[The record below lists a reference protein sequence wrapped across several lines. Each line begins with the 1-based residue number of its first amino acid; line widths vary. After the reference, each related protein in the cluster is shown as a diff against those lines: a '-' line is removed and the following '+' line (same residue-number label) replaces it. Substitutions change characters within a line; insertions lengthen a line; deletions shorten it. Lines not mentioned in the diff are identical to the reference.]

1 MEHREPT
8 SGLVSTRNKTKQ
20 NQSGSPSSSNCLV
33 LILPQYGVRK
43 KEASLTKAGTIIKI
57 SIVGSALGFVNF
69 RPLGLDKDYC
79 ASYRIPMNQAS
90 NPSRKWLVSK
100 PIIVMPLL
108 HQWAWLVWQVGVA
121 SCMVPSGQDH

>member
-1 MEHREPT
+1 MALSPHER
-8 SGLVSTRNKTKQ
+8 KQ

-33 LILPQYGVRK
+33 LILPRYGERK
-43 KEASLTKAGTIIKI
+43 KEAFLTKAGTIIKI
-57 SIVGSALGFVNF
+57 SIVGSALGSVNF

-79 ASYRIPMNQAS
+79 ASHIIPMNQAS
-90 NPSRKWLVSK
+90 NPIRKWLVSK

-108 HQWAWLVWQVGVA
+108 HLWVCLVWQVGVA